1 MNRQE
6 FEDTARR
13 YREELFRMYASQN
26 ITPQPKPQAV
36 SAQAPDAVP
45 VQNMQPPLP
54 QEQPPADLPPAPEPA
69 PPEPAAR

>member
-26 ITPQPKPQAV
+26 ITPQPKPE
-36 SAQAPDAVP
+36 AVP
-45 VQNMQPPLP
+45 AAAPLP
-54 QEQPPADLPPAPEPA
+54 QTQAPPAPPVPAISEAPVQEAPA
-69 PPEPAAR
+69 PDSPAP